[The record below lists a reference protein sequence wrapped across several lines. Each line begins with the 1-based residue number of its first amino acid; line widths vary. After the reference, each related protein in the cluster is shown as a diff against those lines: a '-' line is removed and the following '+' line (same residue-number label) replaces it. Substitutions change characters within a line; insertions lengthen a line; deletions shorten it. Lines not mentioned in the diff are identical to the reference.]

1 MALSKIIENSISDGV
16 VSSAKLKDFAAAV
29 DLNGVELIL
38 DADQDT
44 SITADTDD
52 RIDFKIAGVEHISLS
67 NSSGDTVI
75 KPMVDAK
82 DIIFQQYDG
91 NKVFEINDA
100 NFVSVGGNAT
110 APGEIRLYE
119 DTDLGSHYV
128 GFKAGNNTASVS
140 YVLPLADGTNG
151 QSLTTNS
158 SGTLSWSTISANTP
172 TSADGQALGSAAL
185 EWSDLYLADSGVIY
199 FGADQDITLTHNH
212 NAGLTL
218 NGVLVAT
225 GITIGSAAITEAEL
239 EILDGANVTTAELNI
254 MDGGTSATS
263 TTVADAD
270 RVVMNDNGTMVQV
283 AVTDLAAYFDDEI
296 TAMPNLVTVSA
307 LNSGS
312 ITSGFGTIN
321 TGSSTITTTGAITG
335 GSLIADD
342 VTVDGKVIT
351 MTGSSGDTATFTAST
366 HGSLAIAT
374 TDASAA
380 AANITITAD
389 GTSEL
394 AGTTVTLNSS
404 GGVTLDADGG
414 TITFADGGSS
424 LGTITSSGYSG
435 TAAVATTVTVTDN
448 EDTNENNA
456 ITFVAGADSDGGNVG
471 LESDGNLTYNPS
483 TGTLSATNIVVSGT
497 QTITNSVTMNASN
510 AVVFEGSTADAHETT
525 LTTIDATGDR
535 TISLPNVSGTL
546 PVLAA
551 VSATQITST
560 PEELNILDGVTST
573 AAEINLL
580 DTAAANSVVNSK
592 AVIYGS
598 SGELAGTLSTAA
610 QTNITSVGTLGALT
624 VDNMAFDGNTLTTT
638 SSDFIIDASHDIV
651 LDADGADIV
660 FKDGGT
666 TIATHSNS
674 SSDYVIT
681 TGVQD
686 KDFVIKGDD
695 GGSAITPLTI
705 DMSAGGDLFLT
716 GGLIDLKN
724 DGSNVSQ
731 IKFYC
736 ETSNAHA
743 QTLIGA
749 PHSETASN
757 TLTLPSTGGNSYLVS
772 AASTATL
779 TNKTLTTPV
788 IDTITRTGDFTIDA
802 SGDIILDADGADIKL
817 KDAGTQWGVLY
828 NSSGHLMISSEGVS
842 DKDIYFRGNDGGS
855 VINALQLDMSAAGAA
870 TFNNDVTAFSD
881 ARLKDNVETIPNALE
896 KVCAMRGV
904 NFTRNDNNDQPGT
917 GVIAQEMQEVFP
929 VVVKEN
935 NDEDNTLSVS
945 YGNLVGVLIESIKEL
960 KAEIDELKGN

>member
-1 MALSKIIENSISDGV
+1 
-16 VSSAKLKDFAAAV
+16 
-29 DLNGVELIL
+29 
-38 DADQDT
+38 
-44 SITADTDD
+44 
-52 RIDFKIAGVEHISLS
+52 
-67 NSSGDTVI
+67 
-75 KPMVDAK
+75 
-82 DIIFQQYDG
+82 
-91 NKVFEINDA
+91 
-100 NFVSVGGNAT
+100 
-110 APGEIRLYE
+110 
-119 DTDLGSHYV
+119 DLGSHYV

-456 ITFVAGADSDGGNVG
+456 ITFVAV
-471 LESDGNLTYNPS
+471 
-483 TGTLSATNIVVSGT
+483 
-497 QTITNSVTMNASN
+497 
-510 AVVFEGSTADAHETT
+510 
-525 LTTIDATGDR
+525 
-535 TISLPNVSGTL
+535 
-546 PVLAA
+546 
-551 VSATQITST
+551 
-560 PEELNILDGVTST
+560 
-573 AAEINLL
+573 
-580 DTAAANSVVNSK
+580 
-592 AVIYGS
+592 
-598 SGELAGTLSTAA
+598 
-610 QTNITSVGTLGALT
+610 
-624 VDNMAFDGNTLTTT
+624 
-638 SSDFIIDASHDIV
+638 
-651 LDADGADIV
+651 
-660 FKDGGT
+660 
-666 TIATHSNS
+666 
-674 SSDYVIT
+674 
-681 TGVQD
+681 
-686 KDFVIKGDD
+686 
-695 GGSAITPLTI
+695 
-705 DMSAGGDLFLT
+705 
-716 GGLIDLKN
+716 
-724 DGSNVSQ
+724 
-731 IKFYC
+731 
-736 ETSNAHA
+736 
-743 QTLIGA
+743 
-749 PHSETASN
+749 
-757 TLTLPSTGGNSYLVS
+757 LTLM
-772 AASTATL
+772 AEM
-779 TNKTLTTPV
+779 
-788 IDTITRTGDFTIDA
+788 
-802 SGDIILDADGADIKL
+802 LD
-817 KDAGTQWGVLY
+817 
-828 NSSGHLMISSEGVS
+828 
-842 DKDIYFRGNDGGS
+842 
-855 VINALQLDMSAAGAA
+855 
-870 TFNNDVTAFSD
+870 
-881 ARLKDNVETIPNALE
+881 
-896 KVCAMRGV
+896 
-904 NFTRNDNNDQPGT
+904 
-917 GVIAQEMQEVFP
+917 
-929 VVVKEN
+929 
-935 NDEDNTLSVS
+935 
-945 YGNLVGVLIESIKEL
+945 
-960 KAEIDELKGN
+960 

>member
-312 ITSGFGTIN
+312 ITSGFGTID

-448 EDTNENNA
+448 EDTNENNV

-651 LDADGADIV
+651 LDADGADVV

-695 GGSAITPLTI
+695 GGSAITPFTL

-724 DGSNVSQ
+724 DGSAVSQ

-736 ETSNAHA
+736 EASNAHA

-749 PHSETASN
+749 PHSESATN
-757 TLTLPSTGGNSYLVS
+757 TLTLPGTGGNARLVS
-772 AASTATL
+772 RSSTDTL

-788 IDTITRTGDFTIDA
+788 IAEIDATSDFTIDA
-802 SGDIILDADGADIKL
+802 GSDIVLDADGGKIKL
-817 KDAGTQWGVLY
+817 SDAGTQWGELFN
-828 NSSGHLMISSEGVS
+828 NSGFHLISKVS
-842 DKDIYFRGNDGGS
+842 DQDVVVKGNDGGS
-855 VINALQLDMSAAGAA
+855 EITALTIDMSAAGAA